1 MPNWLQR
8 RWVVVVEV
16 AVAVAAAAAA
26 VAAAAVLVAA
36 VVEAEDYADEAESN
50 VKINIKKHD
59 LQAALRHL
67 PH

>member
-1 MPNWLQR
+1 M
-8 RWVVVVEV
+8 VVVEV

-26 VAAAAVLVAA
+26 VVAAAAVLVAA
-36 VVEAEDYADEAESN
+36 VVEAEDYADEAVSN

-67 PH
+67 PHKHK